1 MIKTNMITM
10 LLLLS
15 ALKLTECGPTVY
27 TDGTTAVVW
36 NFVGVSNS
44 SCSVYDIRKDF
55 KSTFW
60 KEKFDNF
67 YMLDTLSLSEMANS
81 CQLNSIESNTHKHLL
96 RRRSIFNILEG
107 IYPGTKWCGDG
118 SLAVNYTDL
127 GFYNDTDI
135 CCREHDHCDEFI
147 LPGKSKYGILN
158 DQQYT
163 ICSCDCDKRLRSCLQ
178 NVGTFTSKA
187 VGVLFFNVVGTRCMA
202 IQENT
207 LAGFSLGRTAY
218 LVSPKPFN
226 EGRQAHSFSEVLA
239 GNVSVTGWLGS
250 LWG

>member
-1 MIKTNMITM
+1 MCVKEMI
-10 LLLLS
+10 
-15 ALKLTECGPTVY
+15 Y
-27 TDGTTAVVW
+27 
-36 NFVGVSNS
+36 VSR
-44 SCSVYDIRKDF
+44 CVKDF

-60 KEKFDNF
+60 KENFDNF

-178 NVGTFTSKA
+178 NVGTFTSRA

-226 EGRQAHSFSEVLA
+226 EGRPAHSFSEVLA

-250 LWG
+250 LLG